1 MERDGFGYKG
11 GGQGMKICNVCNE
24 NISPEHFVK
33 VAERYFHLVCFGANW
48 KQVCNEVIGKAS
60 G

>member
-1 MERDGFGYKG
+1 
-11 GGQGMKICNVCNE
+11 MKICNVCNE